1 MFGDFKLSK
10 VIGKYFGDAFD
21 LFQKGAA
28 VYGALTEDDQKEQTG
43 FMRPGDGR
51 LFNFDSNLRS
61 ARPTPQFMEA
71 PIGLKAPNIQAAF
84 RYFADNTARDTNL
97 QSIRAANFKAS
108 ISKKRQNVRPNFSP
122 GGFGNAGMG
131 SARSN
136 RVGRARFRSHLA
148 S

>member
-10 VIGKYFGDAFD
+10 IIGKYFGDAFE
-21 LFQKGAA
+21 LFQEGAA
-28 VYGALTEDDQKEQTG
+28 FLGAITEDEKEQTG

-61 ARPTPQFMEA
+61 ARPTPQLMEA
-71 PIGLKAPNIQAAF
+71 PIGLKTPNAQAAF
-84 RYFADNTARDTNL
+84 RYFAENTARDANL

-108 ISKKRQNVRPNFSP
+108 ISKKRQNVNPNFSP
-122 GGFGNAGMG
+122 GGFGNAGVG

-148 S
+148 R